1 MHSTKTSHV
10 SEKDLLGALSAAQS
24 ATPEG
29 GSSLGTNGSQ
39 RSKQRLARHST
50 KTPQV
55 EAV

>member
-29 GSSLGTNGSQ
+29 GNSQGTNGSQ
-39 RSKQRLARHST
+39 CSEQRLARHSA
-50 KTPQV
+50 KTHQV